1 MILCKWRWVIVCQ
14 LLLMN
19 TELNFLLFHRM
30 FHKSIANFNKN
41 YYHLR
46 VVNYNAFDM
55 ETSLKYEGF
64 RKGTNFVNTTR
75 WSLLFEESSP
85 NHTVV

>member
-1 MILCKWRWVIVCQ
+1 MVMGYSMPDIG
-14 LLLMN
+14 N
-19 TELNFLLFHRM
+19 ELNCLLNHRM

-55 ETSLKYEGF
+55 KTSLKY
-64 RKGTNFVNTTR
+64 
-75 WSLLFEESSP
+75 
-85 NHTVV
+85 